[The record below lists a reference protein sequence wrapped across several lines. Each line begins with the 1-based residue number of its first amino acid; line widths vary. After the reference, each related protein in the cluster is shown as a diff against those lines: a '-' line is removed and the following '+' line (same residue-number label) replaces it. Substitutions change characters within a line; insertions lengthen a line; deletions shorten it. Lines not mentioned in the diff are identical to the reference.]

1 MGVPEPLASSSR
13 EAQDVLPIS
22 AKASAV
28 CCLCL
33 QALIQAQEGI
43 DDRNLFDQI
52 RRLLALN
59 KLPSHL
65 ASDLDAIRT
74 VGNFAWHQQKDQVTG
89 AVIDVQP
96 GEAEWALAVLKALL
110 TFYYVELPEGQA
122 RRDAFNAKLRA
133 AGQNPML

>member
-1 MGVPEPLASSSR
+1 MSS
-13 EAQDVLPIS
+13 
-22 AKASAV
+22 
-28 CCLCL
+28 
-33 QALIQAQEGI
+33 ALIQAQEGI

-74 VGNFAWHQQKDQVTG
+74 VGNFAAHQQKDQVTG